1 MDAARTAAPSEAT
14 EPAEALTDG
23 QLAGA
28 AVLGG
33 ATLQRVATPFVTAVK
48 VQCPR
53 DIKRVTIEALHEAEL
68 MREDYYWEWEVRE
81 KNRRTGKYRRKLL
94 RGISIDGALSLL
106 RLWGNCA
113 CMPELSAETVDK
125 WTFLVSFVDH
135 ESGTTVG
142 RLYQKPKSA
151 APGGFDQERW
161 DAMMFQDGQSKAERN
176 AIEKSMPKWLVRRCI
191 EAAKAAAVKALNDK
205 ETLARERK
213 DIIARAKELGLTGNQ
228 LKAKAGKSVNSYG
241 AEDIVTMKA
250 LLQAIED
257 GDATAEQMFGRTETE
272 RKPEQAPPKRKAEP
286 PRQTKKQSIKP
297 RDESKKD
304 ESKKATPPR
313 ETLFE
318 QYARQLKDAKDEQE
332 LEFVGT
338 DVEDKLGKGELT
350 KAEGDELAEI
360 AGRVSKKLRAAVK
373 E

>member
-1 MDAARTAAPSEAT
+1 
-14 EPAEALTDG
+14 
-23 QLAGA
+23 
-28 AVLGG
+28 
-33 ATLQRVATPFVTAVK
+33 
-48 VQCPR
+48 
-53 DIKRVTIEALHEAEL
+53 
-68 MREDYYWEWEVRE
+68 
-81 KNRRTGKYRRKLL
+81 
-94 RGISIDGALSLL
+94 
-106 RLWGNCA
+106 
-113 CMPELSAETVDK
+113 
-125 WTFLVSFVDH
+125 
-135 ESGTTVG
+135 
-142 RLYQKPKSA
+142 
-151 APGGFDQERW
+151 
-161 DAMMFQDGQSKAERN
+161 
-176 AIEKSMPKWLVRRCI
+176 
-191 EAAKAAAVKALNDK
+191 
-205 ETLARERK
+205 
-213 DIIARAKELGLTGNQ
+213 
-228 LKAKAGKSVNSYG
+228 
-241 AEDIVTMKA
+241 
-250 LLQAIED
+250 
-257 GDATAEQMFGRTETE
+257 MFGRTETE